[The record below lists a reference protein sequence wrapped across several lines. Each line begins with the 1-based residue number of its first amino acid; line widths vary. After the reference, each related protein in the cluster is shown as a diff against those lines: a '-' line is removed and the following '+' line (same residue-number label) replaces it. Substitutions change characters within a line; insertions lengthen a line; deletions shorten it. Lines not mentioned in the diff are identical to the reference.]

1 VSYRDDHDAAIARID
16 SLERDNRQ
24 LVAETERL
32 ANELEAARQ
41 WLGGTR
47 KRMLVAIAFGA
58 LGLALVVTWIWIAF
72 RSGERVLEVNVPAP
86 DYPPTTGVI
95 VADGPKVGHWV
106 ATITSCTVHG
116 DRVELGTLA
125 NDEHR
130 IWLDQNGVELELP
143 TGMVTLDER
152 RCRTHESAVMARGGD
167 PPTFDG
173 YARLD
178 CRFGMSPERAV
189 PDLVAGKLDFVR
201 CRSQ

>member
-1 VSYRDDHDAAIARID
+1 VSYRDDHDAAVARID
-16 SLERDNRQ
+16 ALERDNRQ
-24 LVAETERL
+24 LVAETTRL
-32 ANELEAARQ
+32 ANELEAAQQ
-41 WLGGTR
+41 WLGGAR
-47 KRMLVAIAFGA
+47 KRMLVAIVFGA
-58 LGLALVVTWIWIAF
+58 LVLALAMTWVWIAF
-72 RSGERVLEVNVPAP
+72 RSSERPLQVYVAPAECP
-86 DYPPTTGVI
+86 ATTGVI

-106 ATITSCTVHG
+106 AMITSCTVHG

-125 NDEHR
+125 NDEQR

-152 RCRTHESAVMARGGD
+152 RCRTHESVLVSRGGD

-178 CRFGMSPERAV
+178 CRFGISPERAV